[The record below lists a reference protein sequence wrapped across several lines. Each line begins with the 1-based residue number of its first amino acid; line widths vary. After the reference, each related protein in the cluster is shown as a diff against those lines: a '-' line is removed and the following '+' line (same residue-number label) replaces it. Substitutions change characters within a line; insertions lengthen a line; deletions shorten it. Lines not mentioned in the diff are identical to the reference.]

1 MSFKQHEQDFAMEA
15 GLSGKYNNMNWKG
28 KVNHLGQSSWSAM
41 WKANE
46 LLSAG
51 ISGSF
56 NHATEDGIPSLQNV
70 GMTFAI
76 E

>member
-1 MSFKQHEQDFAMEA
+1 
-15 GLSGKYNNMNWKG
+15 
-28 KVNHLGQSSWSAM
+28 
-41 WKANE
+41 